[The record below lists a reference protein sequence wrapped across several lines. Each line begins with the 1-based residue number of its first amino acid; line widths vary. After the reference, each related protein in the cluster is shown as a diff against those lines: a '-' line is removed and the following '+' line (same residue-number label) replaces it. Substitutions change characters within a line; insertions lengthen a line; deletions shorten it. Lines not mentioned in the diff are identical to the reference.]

1 MYFSYFIYSVF
12 RSILLCESTRSR
24 CSIFGKKIL
33 IKFKKVI
40 TENEASIV
48 MLKIIAIRAININL
62 QFQSI
67 FKNIK
72 IFR

>member
-1 MYFSYFIYSVF
+1 M
-12 RSILLCESTRSR
+12 
-24 CSIFGKKIL
+24 
-33 IKFKKVI
+33 I

-48 MLKIIAIRAININL
+48 MLKIIAIRAINMNL